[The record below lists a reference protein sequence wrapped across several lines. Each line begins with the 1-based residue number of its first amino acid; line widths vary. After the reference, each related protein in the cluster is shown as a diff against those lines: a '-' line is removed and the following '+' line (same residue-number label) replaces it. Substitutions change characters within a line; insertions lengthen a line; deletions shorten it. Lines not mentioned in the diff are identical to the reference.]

1 MFDVKRVRLD
11 ALLPAT
17 PCTPQMREKMR
28 ELAQREGA
36 SLAELQR
43 AAFSLFLSQAD
54 NLVSDQ
60 ENPVSEVK
68 S

>member
-1 MFDVKRVRLD
+1 MFIVKRVRFD

-17 PCTPQMREKMR
+17 PCSAEMREKMQQ
-28 ELAQREGA
+28 LAQREGA

-43 AAFSLFLSQAD
+43 SAFSLFLSESD
-54 NLVSDQ
+54 KLVSG
-60 ENPVSEVK
+60 EEKPVSEVQ